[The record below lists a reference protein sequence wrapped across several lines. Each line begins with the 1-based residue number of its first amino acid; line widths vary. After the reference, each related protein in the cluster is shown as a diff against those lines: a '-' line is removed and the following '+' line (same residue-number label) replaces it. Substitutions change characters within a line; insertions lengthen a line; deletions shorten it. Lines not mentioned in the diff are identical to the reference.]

1 MFDELKTT
9 RLTIRKFKP
18 SDMDGLFKVLSDAEA
33 MRYIEAPFTLEQTA
47 DFIEQC
53 GICANPLVFAL
64 IKDKSNCDAPDH
76 SAETSNDESRAE
88 GRLIGHVIFHPYP
101 DESLARKFGTAYEI
115 GFVIAKEFWHLGIAS
130 EITGALIHYSKER
143 GINALVLE
151 CDRDNVASI
160 KIAEKFS
167 FYSITTADSPGASLL
182 TFILPL

>member
-18 SDMDGLFKVLSDAEA
+18 SDVDGLFKVLSDAEV
-33 MRYIEAPFTLEQTA
+33 MRYIEPPFTLKQTA
-47 DFIEQC
+47 NFVAQC

-64 IKDKSNCDAPDH
+64 IKDKSNYDAPDH
-76 SAETSNDESRAE
+76 SAWTSNDPTPES
-88 GRLIGHVIFHPYP
+88 RLIGHVIFHLYP
-101 DESLARKFGTAYEI
+101 DEALARKFGTVYEI

-130 EITGALIHYSKER
+130 EITGALINYSKEN

-167 FYSITTADSPGASLL
+167 FYDITMADSLADSLL